1 MLEAPRFLIV
11 EKDPKQVEIYSGFI
25 REIHGTGHAQIDV
38 ALTIEDALQKL
49 AGATYQVVVL
59 EATAARGPAAIERL
73 KGMNPNTGLI
83 LVALDA
89 TIEEAVKMV
98 RLGAEDYFPK
108 PVNPDSFKLAVKRS
122 LDRRDLYS
130 SDAQLSSFMNL
141 INASQLV
148 SASLD
153 EQRVF
158 ETIMGYLKRET
169 GCRGQALYRYN
180 DGKFDRM
187 ATASDSD
194 VDVIDVACEWANA
207 LPKTMQEKAECKLFP
222 KSVVAPEILVFH
234 FKWVGDRDC
243 FAVCASPSA
252 KSSVDDIFSRF
263 RMLQVQVQLTAKNIG
278 NFLSVREML
287 YRDDATSLH
296 NARFLNLSLDK
307 AFAAHQKSQSKFA
320 VLFVDLDH
328 FKKINDGH
336 GHLIGTK
343 LLNEVGEV
351 LKGEVRAGDV
361 ICRYG
366 GDEFVVILNNADLET
381 AKNTAERIR
390 KNIETR
396 TFLETEGHIIKL
408 TVSIGVAV
416 CPDHARTKN
425 DIVAA
430 ADNAMYVA
438 KRSTRNMVYVFDNNS
453 AMPAAAGRKAAA

>member
-1 MLEAPRFLIV
+1 MQDAPRFLIV
-11 EKDPKQVEIYSGFI
+11 EKDPKQVEGYSGFI
-25 REIHGTGHAQIDV
+25 REIHGTSSAQIDV
-38 ALTIEDALQKL
+38 ALTMEDALQKL
-49 AGATYQVVVL
+49 AGASYQVVVL

-83 LVALDA
+83 LVAQDA

-169 GCRGQALYRYN
+169 GCRGQALYRHNN
-180 DGKFDRM
+180 DKFDRIP
-187 ATASDSD
+187 TASDSD
-194 VDVIDVACEWANA
+194 VDVIDVACEWAHA
-207 LPKTMQEKAECKLFP
+207 LPKTLQEKSECKLFS

-234 FKWVGDRDC
+234 FKWVGGRDC

-252 KSSVDDIFSRF
+252 KSSVDDIFSRY

-278 NFLSVREML
+278 NYLAVREMI

-296 NARFLNLSLDK
+296 NARFLNVSLDK
-307 AFAAHQKSQSKFA
+307 AFAAHQKTRQKFA

-336 GHLIGTK
+336 GHLVGTK

-366 GDEFVVILNNADLET
+366 GDEFVVILNNSDLKNAE
-381 AKNTAERIR
+381 NTAEKIR
-390 KNIETR
+390 KNIESR
-396 TFLETEGHIIKL
+396 VFLKAEGQTIRL

-416 CPDHARTKN
+416 CPDHAGTKN
-425 DIVAA
+425 EIVAA
-430 ADNAMYVA
+430 ADHAMYVA
-438 KRSTRNMVYVFDNNS
+438 KRSTRNMVYVFDGAA
-453 AMPAAAGRKAAA
+453 AMPGSGKAAA